1 MASYSLRKASK
12 STLGEML
19 WPFLGSAASRFLFRG
34 KRGLILMF
42 HYIGNPV
49 LEGVG
54 EDLFLKRA
62 EFARILDFVRA
73 KLRPLSPQDFL
84 AGMRSGTLPPG
95 ATMLTFDD
103 CAERTVVECLPE
115 LVSRDL
121 KACFF
126 ANPGLID
133 AGRTVPA
140 LELMELC
147 RNARPGRY
155 ELRLPERASI
165 EITNIEISGDE
176 SRALAYRLLWPK
188 VLACPS
194 RGHVGLFASIRET
207 FGVRE
212 LSPDVRLASWPQL
225 ENLHSAGMLIGN
237 HTMLHSTVQA
247 DGVDQFTADVA
258 EAYRIFESR
267 FGRSGRVFCYP
278 HGRAVDAT
286 SASTA
291 SLSALGTDYG
301 FVSQG
306 GIACAGKTGLLNL
319 RREEAAYSVGAVKL
333 APLLAAV
340 R

>member
-12 STLGEML
+12 ATLGEML
-19 WPFLGSAASRFLFRG
+19 WPILGSAASRVLFRG

-42 HYIGNPV
+42 HYIGDPV
-49 LEGVG
+49 LAGVS
-54 EDLFLKRA
+54 EDLFLTRA
-62 EFARILDFVRA
+62 EFARILDFVCA
-73 KLRPLSPQDFL
+73 KLRPLDPQDFL
-84 AGMRSGTLPPG
+84 EGMRSGTLPPG

-103 CAERTVVECLPE
+103 CAERAVVEGLPE

-140 LELMELC
+140 LELMDLC

-155 ELRLPERASI
+155 ELLLPERVAV
-165 EITNIEISGDE
+165 EICGNE
-176 SRALAYRLLWPK
+176 SRPLAYRLLWPR

-194 RGHVGLFASIRET
+194 RGHVALFASIREA
-207 FGVRE
+207 FGVRK
-212 LSPDVRLASWPQL
+212 LSADVRLASWPQL
-225 ENLHSAGMLIGN
+225 EGLHSAGMLVGN

-247 DGVDQFTADVA
+247 DGVDQFSSDVA
-258 EAYRIFESR
+258 EAYQIFESR
-267 FGRSGRVFCYP
+267 FGSSDRFFCYP
-278 HGRAVDAT
+278 YGRAVDAT
-286 SASTA
+286 SAATA

-301 FVSQG
+301 FVTQG
-306 GIACAGKTGLLNL
+306 GIACADKTGLLNL

>member
-19 WPFLGSAASRFLFRG
+19 WPSLGRAASRFLFRG

-42 HYIGNPV
+42 HYIGQPV
-49 LEGVG
+49 LAGAG
-54 EDLFLKRA
+54 EDLFLTRA

-73 KLRPLSPQDFL
+73 KLCPLDPQAFL

-103 CAERTVVECLPE
+103 CTERAVVEGLPE

-121 KACFF
+121 KACYF

-140 LELMELC
+140 LELMDLC
-147 RNARPGRY
+147 RNARSGRY
-155 ELRLPERASI
+155 QLRLTDRPSN
-165 EITNIEISGDE
+165 EITNIEISSEE
-176 SRALAYRLLWPK
+176 SRALAYRILWPK

-194 RGHVGLFASIRET
+194 RGHAGLLASIRET

-212 LSPDVRLASWPQL
+212 LSPDVRLASWSHL
-225 ENLHSAGMLIGN
+225 ESLHSAGMLIGN

-267 FGRSGRVFCYP
+267 FGTSARVFCYP

-286 SASTA
+286 SAATA

-306 GIACAGKTGLLNL
+306 GIACAAKTGLLKL

>member
-1 MASYSLRKASK
+1 MASYSLRRASK

-42 HYIGNPV
+42 HYIGDPV
-49 LEGVG
+49 LSGVG
-54 EDLFLKRA
+54 EDLFLARA
-62 EFARILDFVRA
+62 EFARILDFVCA
-73 KLRPLSPQDFL
+73 KLRPLDPQAFL

-103 CAERTVVECLPE
+103 CAERTVVEGLPE

-133 AGRTVPA
+133 VGRTVPA
-140 LELMELC
+140 LELMDLC
-147 RNARPGRY
+147 RNVRLGRY
-155 ELRLPERASI
+155 ELLLPERI
-165 EITNIEISGDE
+165 VIEISGSE
-176 SRALAYRLLWPK
+176 SRALAYRLLWPR

-194 RGHVGLFASIRET
+194 RGHVELFASIRKT
-207 FGVRE
+207 FGVLE
-212 LSPDVRLASWPQL
+212 ISADVRLAGWQQL
-225 ENLHSAGMLIGN
+225 DNLHSSGMLVGN

-247 DGVDQFTADVA
+247 DGVDQFSADVA
-258 EAYRIFESR
+258 EGYRIFESR
-267 FGRSGRVFCYP
+267 FGPSDRVFCYP
-278 HGRAVDAT
+278 YGRLVDAT
-286 SASTA
+286 SAATA

-301 FVSQG
+301 FVTQG
-306 GIACAGKTGLLNL
+306 GIACAEKTGPLNL